1 MPLIVTGISVSAH
14 THKPAHTDATPRP
27 HIGKRG
33 LHGFLKVRE
42 ASILVVAILLII
54 YFESSNANFLTDA
67 NLQTLSQMVSPWVVI
82 ACGEIMLLICGEI
95 DLSAG
100 MIFALAP
107 FIMYFA
113 HDAGIPLVISFL
125 LAIIGCGAI
134 GFFNGFISV
143 KLRVPSFVT
152 TLGTMFLINGF
163 TLTISRGFP
172 VDTPSDSII
181 GFFMGGGYAEFT
193 WAVVLAVGMHF
204 MLRNTR
210 WGLHTISVGGN
221 LLGSAESGINVTK
234 IKIGNFVITGAL
246 AGLAG
251 ILEASRIGSTDP
263 LAGGS
268 NMMFMAVAA
277 AVIGGTSLMG
287 GSGTIIGGLFGGLVL
302 GVLQDG
308 FTINGINAFT
318 FDIII
323 GAAIL
328 IAMLFNIH
336 FARLRNMGKLK

>member
-1 MPLIVTGISVSAH
+1 MSAH
-14 THKPAHTDATPRP
+14 TQKPAQANAGAARP
-27 HIGKRG
+27 HIGTRS
-33 LHGFLKVRE
+33 LHGFLKIRE

-54 YFESSNANFLTDA
+54 YFESSNSNFLTRP
-67 NLQTLSQMVSPWVVI
+67 NLQTLSQFVAAPVII

-100 MIFALAP
+100 MTFALAP
-107 FIMYFA
+107 FLMYFA
-113 HDAGIPLVISFL
+113 HEAGLPLIICL
-125 LAIIGCGAI
+125 PLALIGVGLV
-134 GFFNGFISV
+134 GLFNGVVSV

-163 TLTISRGFP
+163 TLTVSRGFP
-172 VDTPSDSII
+172 VDTPTDGLFTVLMGNQGFAEII
-181 GFFMGGGYAEFT
+181 
-193 WAVVLAVGMHF
+193 WAVVIVLVMHG

-210 WGLHTISVGGN
+210 WGLHTVAVGGN
-221 LLGSAESGINVTK
+221 LIGSAESGIHVAK
-234 IKIGNFVITGAL
+234 IKIGNFVLTAML

-268 NMMFMAVAA
+268 NMMFLAVAA

-318 FDIII
+318 FNIII

-328 IAMLFNIH
+328 IAMVFNIH
-336 FARLRNMGKLK
+336 FARLRMMGKRK

>member
-1 MPLIVTGISVSAH
+1 MSAH
-14 THKPAHTDATPRP
+14 TQKPAQAEIGAKARP
-27 HIGKRG
+27 HIGTRS
-33 LHGFLKVRE
+33 LHGFLRIRE
-42 ASILVVAILLII
+42 ASILVVAILLVI
-54 YFESSNANFLTDA
+54 YFESSNGNFLTDA
-67 NLQTLSQMVSPWVVI
+67 NLQTLSQMISPWVVI

-100 MIFALAP
+100 MVFALAP

-113 HDAGIPLVISFL
+113 HDAGVPLIIAFI
-125 LAIIGCGAI
+125 LALIGCGAI
-134 GFFNGFISV
+134 GLFNGYVSV

-172 VDTPSDSII
+172 VDTPSDGIMASI
-181 GFFMGGGYAEFT
+181 MGGGYAEIT
-193 WAVVLAVGMHF
+193 WAVLLALVMHG

-210 WGLHTISVGGN
+210 WGLHTIAVGGN

-234 IKIGNFVITGAL
+234 IKIGNFVLTGVL

-328 IAMLFNIH
+328 IAMVFNIH
-336 FARLRNMGKLK
+336 FARLRNAGKLK

>member
-1 MPLIVTGISVSAH
+1 MSAH
-14 THKPAHTDATPRP
+14 THKPAQTELGTKPRP

-33 LHGFLKVRE
+33 LHGFLRVRE

-54 YFESSNANFLTDA
+54 YFESTNVNFLTDA
-67 NLQTLSQMVSPWVVI
+67 NLQTLSQFISPWVVI

-100 MIFALAP
+100 MVFALAP

-113 HDAGIPLVISFL
+113 HDAGLPLIIAFI

-134 GFFNGFISV
+134 GFFNGFVSV
-143 KLRVPSFVT
+143 KLRVPSFVV

-172 VDTPSDSII
+172 VDTPNDGIFS
-181 GFFMGGGYAEFT
+181 FLMGGGYAEIT
-193 WAVVLAVGMHF
+193 WAVILVLFMHG

-210 WGLHTISVGGN
+210 WGLHTIAVGGN

-287 GSGTIIGGLFGGLVL
+287 GSGTIIGGLFGGLML

-318 FDIII
+318 FDMII

-328 IAMLFNIH
+328 IAMVFNIH

>member
-1 MPLIVTGISVSAH
+1 VSANIQ
-14 THKPAHTDATPRP
+14 KPAQVEAGAKARP
-27 HIGKRG
+27 NIGTRG
-33 LHGFLKVRE
+33 LRGFLRIRE

-54 YFESSNANFLTDA
+54 YFESSNSNFLTRA
-67 NLQTLSQMVSPWVVI
+67 NLQTLSQFISAPVII

-100 MIFALAP
+100 MVFALAP

-113 HDAGIPLVISFL
+113 HNAGAPLIVAFI
-125 LAIIGCGAI
+125 LALIGCGAI
-134 GFFNGFISV
+134 GLFNGFVSV

-163 TLTISRGFP
+163 TLTISAGFP
-172 VDTPSDSII
+172 VDTPTNGLFTFLMGNSGFQEII
-181 GFFMGGGYAEFT
+181 
-193 WAVVLAVGMHF
+193 WAVVIVLVMHG

-221 LLGSAESGINVTK
+221 LIGSAESGINVTR
-234 IKIGNFVITGAL
+234 IKIGNFVVTGAL

-251 ILEASRIGSTDP
+251 IL
-263 LAGGS
+263 
-268 NMMFMAVAA
+268 AVAA

-287 GSGTIIGGLFGGLVL
+287 GSGTILGGLFGGLVL

-308 FTINGINAFT
+308 FTIDGINAFT
-318 FDIII
+318 FNIII

-328 IAMLFNIH
+328 IAMVFNIH
-336 FARLRNMGKLK
+336 FARLRAAGKRT